1 MAKTQQDPS
10 GNGEFPTDLAEALK
24 ARVRGDVRLE
34 PADRALYAT
43 DASNYRQVPLGV
55 VLPRDDA
62 DVETVVA
69 LAREYEVPLLARG
82 AGTSLA
88 GQTCNA
94 AIVLDT
100 SRYMNDI
107 LHLDPE
113 ARHADVQP
121 GVVCDQLRNAAEE
134 HGLTFGPDPSTH
146 THCTLG
152 GMVGNN
158 SCGAHSVM
166 AGKTV
171 DNIESMEVLTYD
183 GLRLTV
189 GPTSEQELEEIIAAG
204 GRKGELYAGMRD
216 LRDKYADAIRQG
228 FPQIRR
234 RVSGYNLEAL
244 LPENGFNV
252 AEALIGT
259 EGTCAIT
266 LSARAKLIPSPPH
279 RVLVVFGYDDIC
291 QAGDEGPAIMETG
304 PLALEGIDDQ
314 IVSDMRRKG
323 YGLKAL
329 QGLPEGDGWLLAEYG
344 GDTFEEAEEKAE
356 KALKRV
362 GERCRDSRIY
372 TDTAEANLV
381 WSVRKSGAAATNA
394 FPGEPETYP
403 GWEDAA
409 VDPAQV
415 GQYLR
420 DYRALLDRYG
430 YRSSLYGHFGDG
442 CIHGRVTFDLSSHEG
457 VKKWRAFTEEAAD
470 LVVSYGGSLSGEH
483 GDGQAR
489 AELWPRMFGSEL
501 MQAFAEFKALWDPG
515 HRLNP
520 HKLIE
525 PYRMDEN
532 LRVGPDSSQMD
543 PKPLYFT
550 FPKDLGSFAQAAGR
564 CVGVGKCRSGSG
576 GIMCP
581 SFRGTGEEQHST
593 RGRARL
599 LFEMLEGDPVD
610 TGWNSPAVHD
620 ALEMCLGC
628 KACKHE
634 CPVQVDMATYKSE
647 FMAHYYERNRR
658 PKQAWTFGRI
668 HEWSRLAGYAP
679 KLVNTLTGLP
689 GINQAVRAATGMS
702 EHRELPKFS
711 DQPFTKNY
719 QSPVPA
725 RGDRPTV
732 MLWPDTFNNFLDA
745 GVPGSAKR
753 VLEALG
759 YEVQLPGKPLCCGR
773 PLYDYGFL
781 DKARKR
787 LEQTMSVLEP
797 AIQAGIPVVGVEPS
811 CMSVF
816 RDELLNFFPDDERAK
831 WLSENTWL
839 LPDFLNTLELRAWP
853 TLEGDVLLHGHCHQ
867 KAFDGMDGTRAVFEK
882 LGLTVSTPDTGCCGM
897 AGGFGFEA
905 DKYEVS
911 QRIAEDVLLP
921 AVRNSGEDTFVVSD
935 GFSCREQIQ
944 RGTDRNV
951 LHSAEL
957 LEKAFCPQQ
966 S

>member
-100 SRYMNDI
+100 SRYMNNI

-113 ARHADVQP
+113 ARNADVQP

-329 QGLPEGDGWLLAEYG
+329 EGLPEGDGWLLAEYG

-420 DYRALLDRYG
+420 DYRALLAATATVLRCTG
-430 YRSSLYGHFGDG
+430 ISA
-442 CIHGRVTFDLSSHEG
+442 TA
-457 VKKWRAFTEEAAD
+457 AFTD
-470 LVVSYGGSLSGEH
+470 GLHSIYPPTRVSKSGEPLPRKRPIWWFPTVARSRASTAM
-483 GDGQAR
+483 GRRGQ
-489 AELWPRMFGSEL
+489 
-501 MQAFAEFKALWDPG
+501 
-515 HRLNP
+515 
-520 HKLIE
+520 
-525 PYRMDEN
+525 
-532 LRVGPDSSQMD
+532 SS
-543 PKPLYFT
+543 
-550 FPKDLGSFAQAAGR
+550 
-564 CVGVGKCRSGSG
+564 
-576 GIMCP
+576 
-581 SFRGTGEEQHST
+581 
-593 RGRARL
+593 GRAC
-599 LFEMLEGDPVD
+599 
-610 TGWNSPAVHD
+610 S
-620 ALEMCLGC
+620 AL
-628 KACKHE
+628 
-634 CPVQVDMATYKSE
+634 S
-647 FMAHYYERNRR
+647 
-658 PKQAWTFGRI
+658 
-668 HEWSRLAGYAP
+668 
-679 KLVNTLTGLP
+679 
-689 GINQAVRAATGMS
+689 
-702 EHRELPKFS
+702 
-711 DQPFTKNY
+711 
-719 QSPVPA
+719 
-725 RGDRPTV
+725 
-732 MLWPDTFNNFLDA
+732 
-745 GVPGSAKR
+745 
-753 VLEALG
+753 
-759 YEVQLPGKPLCCGR
+759 
-773 PLYDYGFL
+773 
-781 DKARKR
+781 
-787 LEQTMSVLEP
+787 
-797 AIQAGIPVVGVEPS
+797 
-811 CMSVF
+811 
-816 RDELLNFFPDDERAK
+816 
-831 WLSENTWL
+831 
-839 LPDFLNTLELRAWP
+839 
-853 TLEGDVLLHGHCHQ
+853 
-867 KAFDGMDGTRAVFEK
+867 
-882 LGLTVSTPDTGCCGM
+882 
-897 AGGFGFEA
+897 
-905 DKYEVS
+905 
-911 QRIAEDVLLP
+911 
-921 AVRNSGEDTFVVSD
+921 
-935 GFSCREQIQ
+935 
-944 RGTDRNV
+944 
-951 LHSAEL
+951 
-957 LEKAFCPQQ
+957 
-966 S
+966 